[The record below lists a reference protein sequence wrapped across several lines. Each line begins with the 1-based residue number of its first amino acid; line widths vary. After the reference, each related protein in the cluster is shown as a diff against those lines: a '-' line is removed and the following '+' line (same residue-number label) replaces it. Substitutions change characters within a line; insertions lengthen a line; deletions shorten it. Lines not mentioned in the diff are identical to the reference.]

1 MGRTYP
7 HEPLVAYDQMPKYV
21 KALLGINKVHNLC
34 SFSKIIIDLY
44 KTSETGD
51 VEEEIE
57 YRKGFE

>member
-7 HEPLVAYDQMPKYV
+7 HEPLVPYDQMPKYV

-44 KTSETGD
+44 KTS
-51 VEEEIE
+51 
-57 YRKGFE
+57 